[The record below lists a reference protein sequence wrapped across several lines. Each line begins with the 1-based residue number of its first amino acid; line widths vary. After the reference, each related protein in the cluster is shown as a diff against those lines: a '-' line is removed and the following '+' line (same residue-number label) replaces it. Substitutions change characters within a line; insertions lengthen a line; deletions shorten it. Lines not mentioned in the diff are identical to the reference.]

1 MTTVRTRRLIS
12 LVPLALLA
20 ACGSEPQRS
29 ITATLTASHTANFS
43 SWSEPVSLGTTIN
56 MPGFNDQQPAL
67 SKDGLSLYFASNR
80 PEGPGDMVL
89 DLNIW
94 VSQRACAD
102 ESCPWGTPVSLG
114 STVNSSVNDIAPVLS
129 RDGHRLFFA
138 SNRSTGVPGESDI
151 WVSWRDNVHDDF
163 GWQAPEKLGP
173 GVNTPGFEGGPG
185 YFENDDV
192 GGPQL
197 FFNRNPLPSNAGG
210 DIYVSEQAVDG
221 TWGAAVPVSE
231 LNSDSSDQRPSV
243 APSGLEIYF
252 YSNRLG
258 STLNLFCSTPN
269 DPRCSTTNDIWVSTR
284 ESVLEPWSAPTNL
297 GPPINTAV
305 GETLPHIFAHGGAE
319 QLYYTHNV
327 AIPPAVDNDI
337 FVSTRTREGK
347 GPE

>member
-1 MTTVRTRRLIS
+1 MTTASRILAS
-12 LVPLALLA
+12 LAPLALLLECRTESDPNIAGTLA
-20 ACGSEPQRS
+20 AN
-29 ITATLTASHTANFS
+29 HTANFS
-43 SWSEPVSLGTTIN
+43 AWSEPVSLGPTIN
-56 MPGFNDQQPAL
+56 TSGFNDQQPAL

-80 PEGPGDMVL
+80 PESPGDATL

-114 STVNSSVNDIAPVLS
+114 STVNNSSVNDIAPVLS

-151 WVSWRDNVHDDF
+151 WVSWRENVHDDF
-163 GWQAPEKLGP
+163 GWQAPELLGP

-197 FFNRNPLPSNAGG
+197 FFNRNPVPTNAGG
-210 DIYVSEQAVDG
+210 DIYVSEQADDG
-221 TWGAAVPVSE
+221 SWGMAVPVSE
-231 LNSDSSDQRPSV
+231 LNSDATDQRPSV

-252 YSNRLG
+252 YSNRQG
-258 STLNLFCSTPN
+258 SNSG
-269 DPRCSTTNDIWVSTR
+269 SNDIWVATR
-284 ESVLEPWSAPTNL
+284 ESVSEPWSAPTNL

-337 FVSTRTREGK
+337 FVSTRTRGGNQE
-347 GPE
+347 

>member
-1 MTTVRTRRLIS
+1 MTTASRLLAS
-12 LVPLALLA
+12 LAPLALLSG
-20 ACGSEPQRS
+20 CGTEADRS
-29 ITATLTASHTANFS
+29 IAGTLVASHTSSFS
-43 SWSEPVSLGTTIN
+43 PWSEPVSLGATIN
-56 MPGFNDQQPAL
+56 TSPYNDQQPAL

-114 STVNSSVNDIAPVLS
+114 STVNSSVNDIAPALS
-129 RDGHRLFFA
+129 RDGHWLFFA
-138 SNRSTGVPGESDI
+138 SNRSTGVAGESDI
-151 WVSWRDNVHDDF
+151 WVSRRENVHDDF
-163 GWQAPEKLGP
+163 GWEPPVKLGG
-173 GVNTPGFEGGPG
+173 GVNTSGFEGGPG
-185 YFENDDV
+185 YFENDDAGV
-192 GGPQL
+192 PQL
-197 FFNRNPLPSNAGG
+197 YFNRNPLPSNAGG

-252 YSNRLG
+252 YSNRRG
-258 STLNLFCSTPN
+258 STPNVFCSTPN
-269 DPRCSTTNDIWVSTR
+269 DPLCSTSNDIWVSTR